1 MDIFQLDEK
10 GCLFISPD
18 IDDWSLVEERDIC
31 AIIDMDGDLDIGVP
45 SVPNQYLYIY
55 FPIDDVLTLPDLEK
69 LHAVARMGAM
79 MVSSGLKVLSHCG
92 MGHNR
97 CALVAGL
104 ILTNLGMPGKDAVQ
118 LIRDKRPG
126 ALYNKAFAD
135 YIEAQLPGPVDAV
148 LSVADAPA
156 AALLEAIT
164 DPSSSSP
171 ARQPATDTTLR

>member
-1 MDIFQLDEK
+1 MDIVQLDEK

-55 FPIDDVLTLPDLEK
+55 FPIDDALSLPDLEK
-69 LHAVARMGAM
+69 LHAVARMGAI

-97 CALVAGL
+97 CALIAGL

-118 LIRDKRPG
+118 LIRSKRPG

-135 YIEAQLPGPVDAV
+135 YLAAQQPGPFDAIV
-148 LSVADAPA
+148 SVASAPA
-156 AALLEAIT
+156 AALLKAIG
-164 DPSSSSP
+164 DSDSLSP
-171 ARQPATDTTLR
+171 AQ